1 MYLPTVSV
9 LLPNGV
15 VRLQIYP
22 THPVQGHNVKVPH
35 RTVILRR
42 VTRRHHDPALRQ
54 LVTAEGLALQKL
66 QHGRCQRLGDA
77 VDLVQEQDA
86 GFQPGALHG
95 LVDAGDDLAHG
106 VLGQLVLLAIEHAG
120 LDAGQADGALA
131 GVVGH
136 GVGHDADAALLGGL
150 VGDGGL
156 ADARRAH
163 EQQGTLCH
171 LRDGQVPEGVPSKV
185 RLDGLF

>member
-1 MYLPTVSV
+1 M
-9 LLPNGV
+9 
-15 VRLQIYP
+15 
-22 THPVQGHNVKVPH
+22 
-35 RTVILRR
+35 
-42 VTRRHHDPALRQ
+42 
-54 LVTAEGLALQKL
+54 TAEGLALQKL
-66 QHGRCQRLGDA
+66 QHGGRQGFGHA
-77 VDLVQEQDA
+77 VDLVQEQNPR
-86 GFQPGALHG
+86 FQSGALHG

-106 VLGQLVLLAIEHAG
+106 VLGQLVLLSVKHAS
-120 LDAGQADGALA
+120 LDAGQANGALA
-131 GVVGH
+131 GVMGH